1 MATRKQEQQEHG
13 RRGKADRKRPAKPL
27 TMCLPD
33 RRDFMGGEIAN
44 GFHKRATTSAR
55 QQVFDNW
62 RTVLRREPAIDE
74 VRDEELVRTVGRFSV
89 AFKDA
94 GAPE

>member
-1 MATRKQEQQEHG
+1 
-13 RRGKADRKRPAKPL
+13 
-27 TMCLPD
+27 
-33 RRDFMGGEIAN
+33 
-44 GFHKRATTSAR
+44 
-55 QQVFDNW
+55 VFDNW